1 MIHLADVV
9 DDLLERR
16 IRRFADEEGMQLV
29 VADSPNFL
37 SPRDFVEEHTGPQRK
52 KPFMARFYEAQR
64 KRMDILVDPDGEP
77 VGGRWSFDEENRKK
91 WPKGATPPQEPCV
104 EGNSFVEE
112 AISRVEDEFADRPSE
127 TQGFRWPVKRRDAE
141 HWLKQFF
148 EERFH
153 DFGPYED
160 AIFTGH
166 AFLHH
171 SAMTPMLNIGLLNP
185 ADLIE
190 ATLKAGSSHGIGM
203 ASQEGFI
210 RQVIGWREFMC
221 GIYRHRSVPIRTRNF
236 WGFTKP
242 IPQSFYDGTTG
253 IGPVDRV
260 IRTLLKEGYC
270 HHIERLMVLG
280 SFMLLCRF
288 DPDAVY
294 RWFMEMFIDSYDWVM
309 VPNVYGMSQFADG
322 GTFTTKPYL
331 CGSNYILKMSN
342 ERKGDWCTTWDG
354 LYWTFIADHSEVF
367 GRNPRM
373 SMMKRIW
380 EKMAP
385 EKQEKHRKSDEDF
398 LGCL

>member
-1 MIHLADVV
+1 MEIALIYPHQLFLPHPALFERRPVFLVEEPLFFGTDNHWPLQIHKQKLVLHIASMAAYAEELRREGHEVEILHLPRGSSRSDEVLKCGLPRSVDVIHLADVV

-210 RQVIGWREFMC
+210 RQVIG
-221 GIYRHRSVPIRTRNF
+221 
-236 WGFTKP
+236 
-242 IPQSFYDGTTG
+242 
-253 IGPVDRV
+253 
-260 IRTLLKEGYC
+260 
-270 HHIERLMVLG
+270 
-280 SFMLLCRF
+280 
-288 DPDAVY
+288 
-294 RWFMEMFIDSYDWVM
+294 
-309 VPNVYGMSQFADG
+309 
-322 GTFTTKPYL
+322 
-331 CGSNYILKMSN
+331 
-342 ERKGDWCTTWDG
+342 
-354 LYWTFIADHSEVF
+354 
-367 GRNPRM
+367 
-373 SMMKRIW
+373 
-380 EKMAP
+380 
-385 EKQEKHRKSDEDF
+385 
-398 LGCL
+398 